1 MSLTP
6 VLSFS
11 PTAHLNP
18 WEEHKSP
25 FPITPLQEKG
35 VLKQAKAQLGYD
47 SRGWSFQWE
56 ALRNERA
63 LPSLE
68 NIPFSLLKGSQ
79 LFPRSSH

>member
-25 FPITPLQEKG
+25 FPITPLQGKG
-35 VLKQAKAQLGYD
+35 VLKQAKAHLGYD
-47 SRGWSFQWE
+47 SRRWNFQWE
-56 ALRNERA
+56 A
-63 LPSLE
+63 
-68 NIPFSLLKGSQ
+68 
-79 LFPRSSH
+79 